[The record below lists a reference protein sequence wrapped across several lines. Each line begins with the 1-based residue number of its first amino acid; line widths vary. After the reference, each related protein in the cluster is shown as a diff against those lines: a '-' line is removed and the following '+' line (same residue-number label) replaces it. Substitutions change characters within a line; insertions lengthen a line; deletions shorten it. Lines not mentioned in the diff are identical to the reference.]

1 MGRVCAVMVGGERTV
16 MGMLES
22 STVVAWVVDVSMV
35 GVVDETWVRRSGWHW
50 VHPAFV
56 RP

>member
-22 STVVAWVVDVSMV
+22 STVVAWVVDVRMV
-35 GVVDETWVRRSGWHW
+35 GVVDETSVRRSGWHW
-50 VHPAFV
+50 VHPAVV

>member
-1 MGRVCAVMVGGERTV
+1 MVGGERTV

-35 GVVDETWVRRSGWHW
+35 GVVDETSVRRSGWHW
-50 VHPAFV
+50 AHPAVV